1 MGTENSKGLYFWRW
15 GREGG
20 ERAILMHNLSKVIL
34 PNVCVGLLPSSFGMI
49 FFTGHIPPTGKKYR
63 SLLYWWYITKKVSMP

>member
-20 ERAILMHNLSKVIL
+20 ESEILMHNLSKVIL
-34 PNVCVGLLPSSFGMI
+34 PNVCVGLLPSSFGQV
-49 FFTGHIPPTGKKYR
+49 FFTGHIPPVKSPGGGDALKCEYQSQQIK
-63 SLLYWWYITKKVSMP
+63 